1 MNKIR
6 SILSNT
12 YYGQMSFLQKNR
24 STMSY
29 EEQQEIMYR
38 DYVSNIVETG
48 FINSIMQNKN
58 SNEEISLYDTK
69 DIKSFDLKKEVI
81 NWVEILENYSDL
93 GTIKDNSG
101 EMLIKNDKSLDKIK
115 EKISITKINSDERE
129 YFIDVVG
136 DER

>member
-1 MNKIR
+1 MNKNFIPEKFIKVKAKKEEK
-6 SILSNT
+6 SIKRGLIILLLGN
-12 YYGQMSFLQKNR
+12 LIILPIN
-24 STMSY
+24 
-29 EEQQEIMYR
+29 
-38 DYVSNIVETG
+38 
-48 FINSIMQNKN
+48 INSIMQNKN

-101 EMLIKNDKSLDKIK
+101 KMLIKNDKSLDKIK
-115 EKISITKINSDERE
+115 ENISITKINSDERG

>member
-1 MNKIR
+1 MNKNFIPEKFIKVKAKKEEK
-6 SILSNT
+6 SIKRGLIILLLGN
-12 YYGQMSFLQKNR
+12 LIILPIN
-24 STMSY
+24 
-29 EEQQEIMYR
+29 
-38 DYVSNIVETG
+38 
-48 FINSIMQNKN
+48 INSIMQNKN

-101 EMLIKNDKSLDKIK
+101 KMLIKNDKSLDKIK
-115 EKISITKINSDERE
+115 ENISITKINSDERG

-136 DER
+136 DERWKSFI